1 MPKQDPTPT
10 VTAELPLDSPA
21 PDPATPDPVLVARV
35 AALRQE
41 LLDHNRR
48 YYEEAAPAVTDQ
60 EYDALLR
67 DLADLERE
75 HPEFAT
81 PDSPTRR
88 VGGRPLE
95 EFAHVRHQAAMLS
108 LDNTYSEAEVGE
120 FYARILKA
128 LPGREVPVVVEPKI
142 DGVAV
147 SLFYEDG
154 RLQYAATRGDGV
166 VGDDITQNV
175 RTIRTVPHR
184 LKDGYPARLE
194 VRGEVF
200 IPKAGFE
207 RMNADR
213 AAAGLP
219 LFVNPRNACAGSLKQ
234 LDPAVAASRPL
245 DLRAHSYGLLEGADV
260 GSHQE
265 FFALLDRVGLP
276 FSQHTWTAGSVA
288 EILAAI
294 HALDAVRHTLPYE
307 TDGAVVKVDRFAQR
321 ERLGFTSKSPRWAMA
336 YKFNPERAE
345 TRLRAIS
352 LQVGRTGVIT
362 PVAELE
368 PVFVSGTTVGRAT
381 LHNAEE
387 IARKDIRI
395 GDIVGVEKKG
405 EIIPAV
411 VSVRPDLRTG
421 AEQVFLMP
429 ETCPSCGG
437 SLARD
442 PAQVAIRCGN
452 AACPAQLKRRLQHFA
467 ARGAMDIEGLG
478 EAMVEQL
485 VNHGFVRTIPDVYG
499 LTAPVLVELERM
511 GEKSAANLIEGIA
524 RSREQPLWKLIFA
537 LGILHVGA
545 SGARALAAR
554 FGTLD
559 QVLAATPEALKRT
572 PDIGAVVGASM
583 HEFFGNP
590 ANRETLERLRT
601 AGLNFG
607 ERDTAPSAPG
617 SKTSPVAGKR
627 WVITGTLSRPR
638 EEIAELLLERGA
650 KVSGSVSNKTDY
662 LLAGADAGSKLE
674 KARAAGV
681 NVLNET
687 GFWALLGLEPPEA
700 PATGA
705 AAPAFSLES

>member
-1 MPKQDPTPT
+1 MPKKKSPAASP
-10 VTAELPLDSPA
+10 VAELPFEAVKLP
-21 PDPATPDPVLVARV
+21 PDPATAAKV

-41 LLDHNRR
+41 IFDHNRR
-48 YYEEAAPAVTDQ
+48 YYEEAAPSVTDQ

-67 DLADLERE
+67 DLSDLERE
-75 HPEFAT
+75 HPELAA
-81 PDSPTRR
+81 PDSPPRR
-88 VGGRPLE
+88 VGGRPLD
-95 EFAHVRHQAAMLS
+95 EFAHVRHRVAMLS

-128 LPGREVPVVVEPKI
+128 LPGREVPVVIEPKI

-154 RLQYAATRGDGV
+154 RLLYAATRGDGV

-175 RTIRTVPHR
+175 RTIRSVPYR
-184 LKDGYPARLE
+184 LKAPYPTKLE

-200 IPKAGFE
+200 IPKEGFE
-207 RMNADR
+207 RLNAER

-219 LFVNPRNACAGSLKQ
+219 RFVNPRNACAGSLKQ

-245 DLRAHSYGLLEGADV
+245 DLRTHSYGLLEGANV
-260 GSHQE
+260 GSHRE
-265 FFALLDRVGLP
+265 FFTLLDGVGLP
-276 FSQHTWTAGSVA
+276 RSPQTWNAASVA
-288 EILAAI
+288 DILAAI

-307 TDGAVVKVDRFAQR
+307 TDGAVVKVDLFTQR

-336 YKFNPERAE
+336 YKYNPERAE
-345 TRLRAIS
+345 TRLRDIT

-421 AEQVFLMP
+421 TERVFQMP
-429 ETCPSCGG
+429 ATCPSCVGP
-437 SLARD
+437 LARD
-442 PAQVAIRCGN
+442 PEQVAIRCGN

-467 ARGAMDIEGLG
+467 SRGAMDIEGLG

-485 VNHGFVRTIPDVYG
+485 VNHGLVRAIPDIYG

-524 RSREQPLWKLIFA
+524 RSREQPLWRLIFA

-545 SGARALAAR
+545 TGARALAAR

-559 QVLAATPEALKRT
+559 KITAASPEEVKRT
-572 PDIGAVVGASM
+572 PDIGVVVGTSV
-583 HEFFGNP
+583 HEFFANP
-590 ANRETLERLRT
+590 ANRETLDRLRA

-607 ERDTAPSAPG
+607 ERDPALGIPATG
-617 SKTSPVAGKR
+617 SSPLLNTR

-638 EEIAELLLERGA
+638 EEIAEELLQRGA
-650 KVSGSVSNKTDY
+650 KVSGSVSHKTDY

-681 NVLNET
+681 KVLDEP
-687 GFWALLGLEPPEA
+687 GFCALMGLEPP
-700 PATGA
+700 ATSPTSFA
-705 AAPAFSLES
+705 LES

>member
-1 MPKQDPTPT
+1 MPKKKPALPPAD
-10 VTAELPLDSPA
+10 AELSLDTPSPPSA
-21 PDPATPDPVLVARV
+21 ADPVLATKV
-35 AALRQE
+35 AALRRE
-41 LLDHNRR
+41 ILDHNRR
-48 YYEEAAPAVTDQ
+48 YYEEAAPTVTDQ

-67 DLADLERE
+67 DLADLERA
-75 HPEFAT
+75 HPEIAT
-81 PDSPTRR
+81 VDSPTRR
-88 VGGRPLE
+88 VGGQPLD
-95 EFAHVRHQAAMLS
+95 EFAHVRHRVPMLS

-128 LPGREVPVVVEPKI
+128 LPGREVPVVIEPKI

-147 SLFYEDG
+147 SLFYENG

-166 VGDDITQNV
+166 TGDDITQNV
-175 RTIRTVPHR
+175 RTIRAVPHR
-184 LKDGYPARLE
+184 LRGNYPAKLE

-200 IPKAGFE
+200 IPKEGFE
-207 RMNADR
+207 RLNAER
-213 AAAGLP
+213 VAAGLSP
-219 LFVNPRNACAGSLKQ
+219 FVNPRNACAGSLKQ

-245 DLRAHSYGLLEGADV
+245 DLRTHSYGLLEGANV
-260 GSHQE
+260 GSHRE
-265 FFALLDRVGLP
+265 FFTLLDRVGLP
-276 FSQHTWTAGSVA
+276 RSQHTWTANSVG

-307 TDGAVVKVDRFAQR
+307 TDGAVVKVDAFAQR

-345 TRLRAIS
+345 TRLRDIT

-368 PVFVSGTTVGRAT
+368 PVFVSGTTVSRAT

-387 IARKDIRI
+387 IARKDIRV
-395 GDIVGVEKKG
+395 GDVVGVEKKG

-421 AEQVFLMP
+421 TERVFQMP

-437 SLARD
+437 PLTRD
-442 PAQVAIRCGN
+442 PEQVATRCGN

-467 ARGAMDIEGLG
+467 SRGAMDVEGLG

-485 VNHGFVRTIPDVYG
+485 VNHGLVRAIPDVYG
-499 LTAPVLVELERM
+499 LTAPVLVALERM

-524 RSREQPLWKLIFA
+524 RSRDQPSWKLVFA

-545 SGARALAAR
+545 TGARALVAR

-559 QVLAATPEALKRT
+559 QIMAAAPGELQRT
-572 PDIGAVVGASM
+572 PDIGAVVGASV
-583 HEFFGNP
+583 HEFFQNP
-590 ANRETLERLRT
+590 ANRETLERLRA

-607 ERDTAPSAPG
+607 ERDPAPAAAGPG
-617 SKTSPVAGKR
+617 SLPLANTR

-638 EEIAELLLERGA
+638 EEVAELLLERGA

-662 LLAGADAGSKLE
+662 LLAGTDAGSKLA
-674 KARAAGV
+674 KAQAAGV
-681 NVLNET
+681 KVLDEA
-687 GFWALLGLEPPEA
+687 GFNALLGLDA
-700 PATGA
+700 PAPTA
-705 AAPAFSLES
+705 TAVPSFSLEV

>member
-1 MPKQDPTPT
+1 MPKKKSPAVSP
-10 VTAELPLDSPA
+10 VAELPFGSANPS
-21 PDPATPDPVLVARV
+21 PDPATAAKV

-41 LLDHNRR
+41 ILDHNRR
-48 YYEEAAPAVTDQ
+48 YYEEAAASVTDQ

-67 DLADLERE
+67 DLTDLERE
-75 HPEFAT
+75 HPELAT

-88 VGGRPLE
+88 VGGRPLD
-95 EFAHVRHQAAMLS
+95 EFAHVRHRVAMLS

-128 LPGREVPVVVEPKI
+128 LPGREVPVVIEPKI

-154 RLQYAATRGDGV
+154 RLLYAATRGDGV

-184 LKDGYPARLE
+184 LKAPYPTKLE

-200 IPKAGFE
+200 IPKEDFE
-207 RMNADR
+207 RLNAGR

-219 LFVNPRNACAGSLKQ
+219 RFVNPRNACAGSLKQ

-245 DLRAHSYGLLEGADV
+245 DFRAHSYGLLEGANV
-260 GSHQE
+260 GSHRE
-265 FFALLDRVGLP
+265 FFTLLDGVGLRR
-276 FSQHTWTAGSVA
+276 SQQTWDAASV
-288 EILAAI
+288 EGILAAI
-294 HALDAVRHTLPYE
+294 HELDAVRHTLPYE
-307 TDGAVVKVDRFAQR
+307 TDGAVVKVDLFTQR

-336 YKFNPERAE
+336 YKYNPERAE
-345 TRLRAIS
+345 TRLRDIT

-395 GDIVGVEKKG
+395 GDVVGVEKKG

-421 AEQVFLMP
+421 TERVFRMP
-429 ETCPSCGG
+429 DTCPSCGG
-437 SLARD
+437 PLARD
-442 PAQVAIRCGN
+442 PEQVAIRCGN

-467 ARGAMDIEGLG
+467 SRGAMDIEGLG

-485 VNHGFVRTIPDVYG
+485 VNHGLVRVIPDIYG
-499 LTAPVLVELERM
+499 LNAPALVELERM

-524 RSREQPLWKLIFA
+524 RSREQPLWRLIFA

-545 SGARALAAR
+545 TGARALAAR

-559 QVLAATPEALKRT
+559 RITAASPEEVKRT
-572 PDIGAVVGASM
+572 PDIGAVVGTSV
-583 HEFFGNP
+583 HEFFANP
-590 ANRETLERLRT
+590 ANRETLDRLRA

-607 ERDTAPSAPG
+607 ERDPVPG
-617 SKTSPVAGKR
+617 SSATGSPLLNTR

-638 EEIAELLLERGA
+638 EEIAEELLQRGA

-681 NVLNET
+681 KVLDEV
-687 GFWALLGLEPPEA
+687 GFCALLGLEPPTVS
-700 PATGA
+700 PV
-705 AAPAFSLES
+705 PFSLES

>member
-1 MPKQDPTPT
+1 MPKKKPAAPVDP
-10 VTAELPLDSPA
+10 VELPLEASALAA
-21 PDPATPDPVLVARV
+21 PDPALALKVG
-35 AALRQE
+35 ALRQE
-41 LLDHNRR
+41 IADHNRR
-48 YYEEAAPAVTDQ
+48 YYEEAAPTVTDQ

-75 HPEFAT
+75 HPGLAT

-95 EFAHVRHQAAMLS
+95 EFAHVRHLVPMLS

-120 FYARILKA
+120 FYARVLKA
-128 LPGREVPVVVEPKI
+128 LPGREIPVVIEPKI

-166 VGDDITQNV
+166 TGDDITQNV

-184 LKDGYPARLE
+184 LKAGFPARLE

-200 IPKAGFE
+200 IPKEGFE
-207 RMNADR
+207 RMNVER

-260 GSHQE
+260 GSHRE
-265 FFALLDRVGLP
+265 FFTLLDRVGLP
-276 FSQHTWTAGSVA
+276 RSQHTWTAGSVA
-288 EILAAI
+288 EILDAI
-294 HALDAVRHTLPYE
+294 HALDAIRHTLPYE
-307 TDGAVVKVDRFAQR
+307 TDGAVVKVDLFAQR
-321 ERLGFTSKSPRWAMA
+321 DRLGFTSKSPRWAMA
-336 YKFNPERAE
+336 YKYNPERAE
-345 TRLRAIS
+345 TRLLNIT

-368 PVFVSGTTVGRAT
+368 PVFVSGTTVARAT

-395 GDIVGVEKKG
+395 GDVVGVEKKG

-421 AEQVFLMP
+421 AEQVFRMP
-429 ETCPSCGG
+429 DACPSCGG
-437 SLARD
+437 PLARD
-442 PAQVAIRCGN
+442 PEQVAIRCGN

-467 ARGAMDIEGLG
+467 SRGAMDIEGLG

-485 VNHGFVRTIPDVYG
+485 VNHGLVRAIPDVYG
-499 LTAPVLVELERM
+499 LTASALVELERM

-524 RSREQPLWKLIFA
+524 RSRDQPLWRLIFA
-537 LGILHVGA
+537 LGLLHVGA
-545 SGARALAAR
+545 TGARALAAR
-554 FGTLD
+554 FGTL
-559 QVLAATPEALKRT
+559 AKIMEASPDEVKRT
-572 PDIGAVVGASM
+572 PDIGAVVGASV

-590 ANRETLERLRT
+590 ANRDTLTRLRD

-607 ERDTAPSAPG
+607 ERDPAAVVATNAG
-617 SKTSPVAGKR
+617 SPVAGTR
-627 WVITGTLSRPR
+627 WVITGTLTRPR

-650 KVSGSVSNKTDY
+650 KVSGSVSNKTDF
-662 LLAGADAGSKLE
+662 LLAGSDAGSKLE

-681 NVLNET
+681 KVLDEA
-687 GFWALLGLEPPEA
+687 GFCALLNLELP
-700 PATGA
+700 
-705 AAPAFSLES
+705 AAPAAAFALEG